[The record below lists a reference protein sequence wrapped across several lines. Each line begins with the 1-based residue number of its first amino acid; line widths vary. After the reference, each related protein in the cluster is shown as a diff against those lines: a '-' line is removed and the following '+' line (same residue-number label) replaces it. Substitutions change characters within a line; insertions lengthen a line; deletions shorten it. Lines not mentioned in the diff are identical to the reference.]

1 MVEALLNVR
10 GHMLIQPTTHDTVLH
25 AAISSQEPGIVE
37 MILRV
42 RLFFFICRVSVSAVG
57 RSLIF

>member
-10 GHMLIQPTTHDTVLH
+10 GHMLIQPNTHDTVLH
-25 AAISSQEPGIVE
+25 AAISSQEPAIVE

-42 RLFFFICRVSVSAVG
+42 PPSHFDFSAYE
-57 RSLIF
+57 